1 MGNSQTHE
9 TTTDEK
15 IINETTDKEKI
26 INETTDKILVEIQTN
41 IDNKEYKDWEWEV
54 LKSKFWDAF
63 SKINEEGKQM
73 EMEKMEKIAEDLVK
87 KEIISENEFNSK
99 TREITESRKRKL
111 EELSPTKEVESD
123 LKKLKIEDGG
133 KKRKSKKNK
142 KSKSKSKRKNKKK
155 LKGLNLI

>member
-1 MGNSQTHE
+1 MNE
-9 TTTDEK
+9 TTDEK

-41 IDNKEYKDWEWEV
+41 IDNKEYKDWEV

-73 EMEKMEKIAEDLVK
+73 QMQMKMEKIAEDLLK

-99 TREITESRKRKL
+99 KREKTESRKRKI
-111 EELSPTKEVESD
+111 EDSSPTKEVESD

-142 KSKSKSKRKNKKK
+142 KSKSKSKRKNKKN
-155 LKGLNLI
+155 LKD

>member
-9 TTTDEK
+9 TTDEK

-41 IDNKEYKDWEWEV
+41 IDNKEYKDWEV
-54 LKSKFWDAF
+54 LKRKFWDAF

-73 EMEKMEKIAEDLVK
+73 QMQMKMEKIAEDLLK

-99 TREITESRKRKL
+99 KREKTESRKRKI
-111 EELSPTKEVESD
+111 EDSSPTKVESD

-142 KSKSKSKRKNKKK
+142 KSKSKSKRKNKKN
-155 LKGLNLI
+155 LKD

>member
-9 TTTDEK
+9 TTTD
-15 IINETTDKEKI
+15 EKI

-155 LKGLNLI
+155 LKGLTLI